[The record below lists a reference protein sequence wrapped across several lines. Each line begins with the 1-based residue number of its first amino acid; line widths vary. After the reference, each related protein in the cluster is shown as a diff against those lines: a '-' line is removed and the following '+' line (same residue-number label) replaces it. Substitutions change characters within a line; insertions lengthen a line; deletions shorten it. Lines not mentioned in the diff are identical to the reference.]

1 MICWLSPSTYKSIHL
16 SYCTPEHQECNSKQA
31 EHAVQEAA
39 IPGDGAAGGAET
51 QTPSFPGGAMLQP

>member
-1 MICWLSPSTYKSIHL
+1 MQL
-16 SYCTPEHQECNSKQA
+16 KQA